1 MYVDDILAGFH
12 CIATAIKA
20 KTELIHALSSAGFD
34 LRKWTS
40 NCKTILAD
48 IPPDHLFHKD
58 FLEFDDSSIAKT
70 LGIRWN
76 ALTDNFYFFSKPFNE
91 NSVYTKRQMLS
102 DIAKLFDP
110 ADWLSPCVIM
120 EKIIM

>member
-1 MYVDDILAGFH
+1 MYVDDILDGFH

-34 LRKWTS
+34 LRKQTS

-58 FLEFDDSSIAKT
+58 FLEFYNSSIAKT

-76 ALTDNFYFFSKPFNE
+76 ALTDNFYLFRSLLIRILYTQSDKFSPI
-91 NSVYTKRQMLS
+91 L
-102 DIAKLFDP
+102 
-110 ADWLSPCVIM
+110 
-120 EKIIM
+120 